1 MAYAQVEAQFAKADA
16 YATAATS
23 RADTF
28 IATLQDVVSTLHAP
42 NVDIDQAWPVAPDLA
57 GPVSTTVSVPATNFP
72 ADDTGLAP
80 ESPDTAFAEGGLP
93 AQPDIVDYS
102 YTQGAFPARPE
113 LDSLN
118 NIALPTAP
126 EAWTPPTAPDLL
138 NIAIRPFE
146 GVNTYQDWVN
156 RLSDFPN
163 DLVLDVPSPFMS
175 PMPNRYDSALL
186 EAVTSEIRR
195 RIAGG
200 TGLAPAVEQAIWDRA
215 RSREAATSEAAVADV
230 TKNAESRGFAL
241 PTGAFHAQLREAQ
254 KTLQGKTAELSRDI
268 AIKQAEL
275 EQANVKHA
283 IESGISMETRLIEY
297 VNNIE
302 QRTFDAAKFAAQNAI
317 EIYNAQVGL
326 FRVLLEKYNTIA
338 SVYRALIDGE
348 KAKVDVYRAEI
359 DAERAKVDIN
369 RVLIEEMRA
378 EIDIRNAIIAEYR
391 TEIEAAQSLL
401 SFEKLKI
408 DSFAT
413 RIQAYTAEINTE
425 TVKVEVFKAQNE
437 VNAVKAQIYQSGVSA
452 YATALQANA
461 SAAQAKASIYDSQ
474 VRAFS
479 TRVQAYQTRVGAEAE
494 KVRAN
499 VSIEGLK
506 LDGAKLQVQQNT
518 SNNQLQIENY
528 KALLGFYES
537 NKQISISKAKVLS
550 DNYFALK
557 NLITDASKV
566 GAQVNAQMAASAYGT
581 AHASAGISGA
591 DSTNTGFSY
600 SGNTS
605 DERAAPSYG

>member
-1 MAYAQVEAQFAKADA
+1 MAFQQVESQFAKADQ

-23 RADTF
+23 RADAF
-28 IATLQDVVSTLHAP
+28 IATLQDVVSTLQAP
-42 NVDIDQAWPVAPDLA
+42 NVDVDQEWPVNPDLA
-57 GPVSTTVSVPATNFP
+57 PAVTAVVSAPPTSFP

-80 ESPDTAFAEGGLP
+80 EAPNTDFAGGGLP
-93 AQPDIVDYS
+93 LQPDIVEYA
-102 YTQGAFPARPE
+102 YTPAVFPARPE
-113 LDSLN
+113 LEDLN
-118 NIALPTAP
+118 NITLPAAP
-126 EAWTPPTAPDLL
+126 EAWTPPTAPALL

-156 RLSDFPN
+156 RLSDFPD
-163 DLVLDVPSPFMS
+163 DLVLDVPSAFES
-175 PMPNRYDSALL
+175 PLPNRYDSALL
-186 EAVTSEIRR
+186 QAVTSEIRR

-200 TGLAPAVEQAIWDRA
+200 TGLAPEVEQAIWDRA
-215 RSREAATSEAAVADV
+215 RSREAATSDAAVADV
-230 TKNAESRGFAL
+230 TKNAEARGFML
-241 PTGAFHAQLREAQ
+241 PTGAFHAQLREVQ
-254 KTLQGKTAELSRDI
+254 KTLQAKTAELSRDI

-283 IESGISMETRLIEY
+283 IESGISMEAKLIEY

-326 FRVLLEKYNTIA
+326 FRALLEKYNTIA

-378 EIDIRNAIIAEYR
+378 EIDIRNAIIGEYR
-391 TEIEAAQSLL
+391 AEIDAAQSLL

-408 DSFAT
+408 DSFAA

-425 TVKVEVFKAQNE
+425 TVKVEVFKAQTE
-437 VNAVKAQIYQSGVSA
+437 TNAVKAQIYQSGVSA

-461 SAAQAKASIYDSQ
+461 SAAQAKASIFDSE

-479 TRVQAYQTRVGAEAE
+479 SRVQAYQARVGAEAE
-494 KVRAN
+494 KVRAL

-506 LDGAKLQVQQNT
+506 LDGARLQVQQNT

-550 DNYFALK
+550 DNYLALK
-557 NLITDASKV
+557 NMVADASKV

-581 AHASAGISGA
+581 AHVQASISGA
-591 DSTNTGFSY
+591 DQTSTSFSY
-600 SGNTS
+600 SGRTS
-605 DERAAPSYG
+605 DTRAAPNY

>member
-1 MAYAQVEAQFAKADA
+1 MAFQQVESQFAKADN
-16 YATAATS
+16 YAAAATG
-23 RADTF
+23 RADSF
-28 IATLQDVVSTLHAP
+28 ITALQAVVAGLQAP
-42 NVDIDQAWPVAPDLA
+42 NVDIDQDWPDAPDL
-57 GPVSTTVSVPATNFP
+57 TPAVDTDLTLPPTNFP

-80 ESPDTAFAEGGLP
+80 IAPSTDFAGGGLP
-93 AQPDIVDYS
+93 LQPDIIDYA
-102 YTQGAFPARPE
+102 YTPAVFPARPE
-113 LDSLN
+113 LDVLN
-118 NIALPTAP
+118 GITLPTAP
-126 EAWTPPTAPDLL
+126 EAWTPPTAPALL
-138 NIAIRPFE
+138 NITIRPFE

-156 RLSDFPN
+156 RLSDFPD
-163 DLVLDVPSPFMS
+163 DLVLDVPSPFES
-175 PMPNRYDSALL
+175 PLPNRYDSALL
-186 EAVTSEIRR
+186 QAVTSEIRR

-200 TGLAPAVEQAIWDRA
+200 TGLAPEVEQAIWDRA
-215 RSREAATSEAAVADV
+215 RSREAATSDAAVADV
-230 TKNAESRGFAL
+230 TKNAEARGFML

-283 IESGISMETRLIEY
+283 IESGISMETQLIQY

-326 FRVLLEKYNTIA
+326 FRALLEKYNTIA

-378 EIDIRNAIIAEYR
+378 EIDIRNAIIGEYR
-391 TEIEAAQSLL
+391 AEIDAAQSLL

-408 DSFAT
+408 DSFAA

-425 TVKVEVFKAQNE
+425 TVKVEVFKAQTE
-437 VNAVKAQIYQSGVSA
+437 TNAVKAQIYQSGVSA

-461 SAAQAKASIYDSQ
+461 SAAQAKASIFDSE
-474 VRAFS
+474 VRAFGS
-479 TRVQAYQTRVGAEAE
+479 RVQAYQARVGAESE
-494 KVRAN
+494 KVRAA

-506 LDGAKLQVQQNT
+506 LEDAKLQMQQNT
-518 SNNQLQIENY
+518 SNNQLQIENWR
-528 KALLGFYES
+528 ALLSFYES
-537 NKQISISKAKVLS
+537 NKQIAVSKAKVLS
-550 DNYFALK
+550 DNYLALK
-557 NLITDASKV
+557 SMVADASKV

-581 AHASAGISGA
+581 VHAGASISGA

-605 DERAAPSYG
+605 DERAAPNY

>member
-1 MAYAQVEAQFAKADA
+1 MAFQQVESQFAKADQ

-23 RADTF
+23 RADAF
-28 IATLQDVVSTLHAP
+28 IATLQDVVSTLQAP
-42 NVDIDQAWPVAPDLA
+42 NVDVDQEWPVNPDLA
-57 GPVSTTVSVPATNFP
+57 PAVTAVVSAPPTSFP

-80 ESPDTAFAEGGLP
+80 EAPNTDFAGGGLP
-93 AQPDIVDYS
+93 LQPDIVEYA
-102 YTQGAFPARPE
+102 YTPAVFPARPE
-113 LDSLN
+113 LDALN
-118 NIALPTAP
+118 SIALPTAP
-126 EAWTPPTAPDLL
+126 EAWVPPTAPALL

-163 DLVLDVPSPFMS
+163 DLVLDVPSPFES
-175 PMPNRYDSALL
+175 PLPNRYDSALL
-186 EAVTSEIRR
+186 QAVTSEIRR

-200 TGLAPAVEQAIWDRA
+200 TGLAPEVEQAIWDRA
-215 RSREAATSEAAVADV
+215 RSREAATAEAAIADV
-230 TKNAESRGFAL
+230 TKNAEARGFML

-326 FRVLLEKYNTIA
+326 FRALLEKYNTIA

-378 EIDIRNAIIAEYR
+378 EIDIRNAIIGEYR
-391 TEIEAAQSLL
+391 AEIDAAQSLL

-408 DSFAT
+408 DSFAA

-425 TVKVEVFKAQNE
+425 TVKVEVFKAQTE
-437 VNAVKAQIYQSGVSA
+437 TNAVKAQIYQSGVSA

-461 SAAQAKASIYDSQ
+461 SAAQAKASIFDSE

-479 TRVQAYQTRVGAEAE
+479 SRVQAYQARVGAEAE
-494 KVRAN
+494 KVRAL

-506 LDGAKLQVQQNT
+506 LDGARLQVQQNT

-537 NKQISISKAKVLS
+537 NKQIAVSKAKVLG
-550 DNYFALK
+550 DNYLALK
-557 NLITDASKV
+557 NMVADASKV

-581 AHASAGISGA
+581 ARVQASISGA
-591 DSTNTGFSY
+591 DQTSTAFTY
-600 SGNTS
+600 SGRTS
-605 DERAAPSYG
+605 DTRAAPNY